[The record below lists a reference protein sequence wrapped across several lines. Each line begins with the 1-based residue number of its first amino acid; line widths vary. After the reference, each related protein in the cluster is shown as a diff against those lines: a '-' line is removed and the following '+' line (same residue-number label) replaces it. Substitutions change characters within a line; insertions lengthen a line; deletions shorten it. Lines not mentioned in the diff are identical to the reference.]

1 MGIRT
6 RPVKTLLALSPA
18 KLNLFLHVTGR
29 RQDGYHSL
37 QTVFQLLN
45 WGDDMRFEWRASPDI
60 TLSGDTDDIAPE
72 DNLILRAAKLISPS
86 DQGAH
91 IHVHKRIPRGGG
103 LGGGSSNAATT
114 LLALNR
120 LWGLGLNLDTLLRL
134 GEPMGADVPVFI
146 QGQSA
151 WAEGIGEEL
160 TPLSLPKRWFVV
172 AQPDCMVSTAEIFAH
187 PELTRQTPPITVQA
201 FFSGAGRN
209 DLQPVVESRYP
220 KVQRAVEWLKEHSPD
235 ARMTGSGACVFAS
248 LESEQQARNIAKQA
262 PQGLAVVVAEGLDRL
277 PDMQEVT

>member
-1 MGIRT
+1 MDIRT

-29 RQDGYHSL
+29 RPDGYHSL

-45 WGDDMRFEWRASPDI
+45 WGDDMRFEWRESPDI

-72 DNLILRAAKLISPS
+72 DNLILKAARLIAPS

-91 IHVHKRIPRGGG
+91 IHVRKRIPRGGG

-120 LWGLGLNLDTLLRL
+120 LWELGLNLDTLLRL

-160 TPLSLPKRWFVV
+160 APVSLPKRWFVV

-201 FFSGAGRN
+201 FFSGAGHN

-220 KVQRAVEWLKEHSPD
+220 EVQRAVEWLKEHSPD

-248 LESEQQARNIAKQA
+248 LESEREAHDIASQA
-262 PQGLAVVVAEGLDRL
+262 PAGLAVIVAEGLDRL

>member
-1 MGIRT
+1 VR
-6 RPVKTLLALSPA
+6 
-18 KLNLFLHVTGR
+18 
-29 RQDGYHSL
+29 
-37 QTVFQLLN
+37 
-45 WGDDMRFEWRASPDI
+45 
-60 TLSGDTDDIAPE
+60 
-72 DNLILRAAKLISPS
+72 
-86 DQGAH
+86 
-91 IHVHKRIPRGGG
+91 KRIPRGGG

-120 LWGLGLNLDTLLRL
+120 LWGLDLSLDALLRI
-134 GEPMGADVPVFI
+134 GETMGADVPVFI
-146 QGQSA
+146 QGQNA

-160 TPLSLPKRWFVV
+160 TPLSLPRRWFVV
-172 AQPDCMVSTAEIFAH
+172 VQPDCMVSTAEIFAH

-220 KVQRAVEWLKEHSPD
+220 EVQHAVEWLMEHSPD

-248 LESEQQARNIAKQA
+248 LESEQDAHDIAAQA
-262 PQGLAVVVAEGLDRL
+262 PAGLAVIVAEGLDRL

>member
-29 RQDGYHSL
+29 RPDGYHSL

-72 DNLILRAAKLISPS
+72 DNLILRAAKLIAPS

-91 IHVHKRIPRGGG
+91 IHVRKRIPRGGG

-151 WAEGIGEEL
+151 WAEGIGEKL
-160 TPLSLPKRWFVV
+160 TPVSLPKRWFVV

-220 KVQRAVEWLKEHSPD
+220 EVQRAVEWLKEHSPD

-248 LESEQQARNIAKQA
+248 LESEREAHDIASQA
-262 PQGLAVVVAEGLDRL
+262 PAGLAVIVAEGLDRL

>member
-1 MGIRT
+1 
-6 RPVKTLLALSPA
+6 
-18 KLNLFLHVTGR
+18 
-29 RQDGYHSL
+29 
-37 QTVFQLLN
+37 
-45 WGDDMRFEWRASPDI
+45 MR
-60 TLSGDTDDIAPE
+60 
-72 DNLILRAAKLISPS
+72 
-86 DQGAH
+86 
-91 IHVHKRIPRGGG
+91 KRIPRGGG

-120 LWGLGLNLDTLLRL
+120 LWELGLNLDTLLRL

-160 TPLSLPKRWFVV
+160 APVSLPKRWFVV

-201 FFSGAGRN
+201 FFSGAGHN

-220 KVQRAVEWLKEHSPD
+220 EVQRAVEWLKEHSPD

-248 LESEQQARNIAKQA
+248 LESEQEAHDIASQA
-262 PQGLAVVVAEGLDRL
+262 PAGLAVIVAEGLDRL

>member
-29 RQDGYHSL
+29 RPDGYHSL

-72 DNLILRAAKLISPS
+72 DNLILRAAKLICPS

-91 IHVHKRIPRGGG
+91 VHVRKRIPRGGG

-120 LWGLGLNLDTLLRL
+120 LWELGLSLDALLRV

-146 QGQSA
+146 QGQNA

-160 TPLSLPKRWFVV
+160 TPLSLPRRWFVV

-201 FFSGAGRN
+201 FFSGAGHN

-220 KVQRAVEWLKEHSPD
+220 EVQRAVEWLKEHSPD

-248 LESEQQARNIAKQA
+248 LESEQEAHDIAARA
-262 PQGLAVVVAEGLDRL
+262 PAGLAVVVAEGLDRL

>member
-1 MGIRT
+1 MDIRT
-6 RPVKTLLALSPA
+6 RPVKTLFTLSPA

-29 RQDGYHSL
+29 RPDGYHYL

-72 DNLILRAAKLISPS
+72 DNLILRAAKLICPS

-91 IHVHKRIPRGGG
+91 IHVRKRIPRGGG

-120 LWGLGLNLDTLLRL
+120 LWELGLSLDALLRI
-134 GEPMGADVPVFI
+134 GAPMGADVPVFI
-146 QGQSA
+146 QGQNA

-209 DLQPVVESRYP
+209 DLQPVVVSRYP
-220 KVQRAVEWLKEHSPD
+220 EVQRAVEWLKEQSPD

-248 LESEQQARNIAKQA
+248 VESEQQARNIAKQA

-277 PDMQEVT
+277 PEMQEVT